1 MMLENKS
8 YTIICREKK
17 FYHQKLGKKNY
28 PNQITHI
35 STPPPPLKSQ
45 MFDTLEMWLLKTA
58 FIIAHMNQRKPF

>member
-8 YTIICREKK
+8 YTVICREKK
-17 FYHQKLGKKNY
+17 FYHQKLGEIKLPKSNRPY
-28 PNQITHI
+28 LT
-35 STPPPPLKSQ
+35 PPPLKSQ